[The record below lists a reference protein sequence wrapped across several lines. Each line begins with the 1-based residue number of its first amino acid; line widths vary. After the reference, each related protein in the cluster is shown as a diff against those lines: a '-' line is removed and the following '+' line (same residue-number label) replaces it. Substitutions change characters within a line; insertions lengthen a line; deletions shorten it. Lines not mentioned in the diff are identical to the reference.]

1 MGFLEVNQSYF
12 LLLELGQI
20 LGKFLVEVLL
30 DGLQLL
36 LVGLLKGL
44 DVFSQ
49 LLYFFLAFLLILE
62 QVGLEPLQLLS
73 LLDGDL

>member
-1 MGFLEVNQSYF
+1 MGFLKVDQCCF

-49 LLYFFLAFLLILE
+49 LLHFFLAFLLVLE
-62 QVGLEPLQLLS
+62 EVGLKPLQLLS
-73 LLDGDL
+73 LLVGDL